1 MSNASLGVSLA
12 RVVIVLGLL
21 WGVMRVI
28 RRVSGRSRGG
38 GATRNSRRTCTIE
51 LLNRR
56 AVGRT
61 ASVAAVR
68 VGAKMYVLGI
78 TDQRIEKL
86 DECDAPEF
94 DLDIEFGSDFE
105 IGSGSH
111 SGDDDRDEFENAGRL
126 RERVENQARRRPSLL
141 DSLRERTVR

>member
-1 MSNASLGVSLA
+1 VSNASLGVALA

-21 WGVMRVI
+21 WVVMRVI
-28 RRVSGRSRGG
+28 RRVSGRSRAG
-38 GATRNSRRTCTIE
+38 GATRSARRTCTIE

-56 AVGRT
+56 AVGRS

-68 VGAKMYVLGI
+68 VGTKMYVLGI

-94 DLDIEFGSDFE
+94 DLDIELDTGFG
-105 IGSGSH
+105 GA
-111 SGDDDRDEFENAGRL
+111 DDDDDDEFETVGRV
-126 RERVENQARRRPSLL
+126 RDRVDPRARRRSSLL

>member
-1 MSNASLGVSLA
+1 MANASLGVALA

-21 WGVMRVI
+21 WVVLRII
-28 RRVSGRSRGG
+28 RRVSGRSNGG
-38 GATRNSRRTCTIE
+38 GASRSAKNTCTIE

-56 AVGRT
+56 AIGRT

-86 DECDAPEF
+86 DECEAPELDF
-94 DLDIEFGSDFE
+94 DVLALASELSSDGQLEDALEAPNRNRGLFDPR
-105 IGSGSH
+105 G
-111 SGDDDRDEFENAGRL
+111 
-126 RERVENQARRRPSLL
+126 RRRSSLL

>member
-21 WGVMRVI
+21 WAVMRVI

-38 GATRNSRRTCTIE
+38 GATRSSRRTCTIE

-94 DLDIEFGSDFE
+94 DLDLELGSDF
-105 IGSGSH
+105 GLGAASH
-111 SGDDDRDEFENAGRL
+111 STDDDRDEFENAGRI
-126 RERVENQARRRPSLL
+126 REPGDHRARRRPSLL

>member
-1 MSNASLGVSLA
+1 VANASLGVALA
-12 RVVIVLGLL
+12 RVAIVLGLL
-21 WGVMRVI
+21 WIVMRII

-38 GATRNSRRTCTIE
+38 GASRSARNICTIE

-56 AVGRT
+56 AIGRT

-78 TDQRIEKL
+78 TDQRIDKL
-86 DECDAPEF
+86 DECDAP
-94 DLDIEFGSDFE
+94 DLDLEAIALSSEFAADGQ
-105 IGSGSH
+105 
-111 SGDDDRDEFENAGRL
+111 GDDGLEAPNRSRGLFDPR
-126 RERVENQARRRPSLL
+126 ARKRSSFL

>member
-1 MSNASLGVSLA
+1 MTNASLGFALA

-21 WGVMRVI
+21 WIVMRVI
-28 RRVSGRSRGG
+28 RRVSGRSG
-38 GATRNSRRTCTIE
+38 GARATRSAQRTCTIE
-51 LLNRR
+51 LLSRR
-56 AVGRT
+56 AVGRS

-94 DLDIEFGSDFE
+94 DLEIELDHGFGAA
-105 IGSGSH
+105 
-111 SGDDDRDEFENAGRL
+111 DDDDDEFETVGRV
-126 RERVENQARRRPSLL
+126 RDRTDTRTRRRSSLL

>member
-1 MSNASLGVSLA
+1 VSNASLGVALA

-21 WGVMRVI
+21 WIVLRVI
-28 RRVSGRSRGG
+28 RRASGRSRAS
-38 GATRNSRRTCTIE
+38 ATRSARRTCTIE

-56 AVGRT
+56 AIGRS

-68 VGAKMYVLGI
+68 VGTKMYVLGV

-94 DLDIEFGSDFE
+94 DLEIDLPTEFDDADDTAVDSFE
-105 IGSGSH
+105 PVGASRGLTASR
-111 SGDDDRDEFENAGRL
+111 G
-126 RERVENQARRRPSLL
+126 RRRMSFL

>member
-1 MSNASLGVSLA
+1 VANASLGVALA

-21 WGVMRVI
+21 WIVMRI
-28 RRVSGRSRGG
+28 IKRVSGRSRGG
-38 GATRNSRRTCTIE
+38 GVSRTTKSLCSIE

-56 AVGRT
+56 AVGRS

-68 VGAKMYVLGI
+68 VGTKMYVLGI

-94 DLDIEFGSDFE
+94 DLEQIELPAEFAGNGSDTPEEPNRNRSLFDPR
-105 IGSGSH
+105 SK
-111 SGDDDRDEFENAGRL
+111 
-126 RERVENQARRRPSLL
+126 RRSSLL
-141 DSLRERTVR
+141 DALRERTVR

>member
-1 MSNASLGVSLA
+1 LGVALA

-21 WGVMRVI
+21 WVVLRII
-28 RRVSGRSRGG
+28 RRVSGRSNGG
-38 GATRNSRRTCTIE
+38 GASRSAKNTCTIE

-56 AVGRT
+56 AIGRT

-86 DECDAPEF
+86 DECEAPEF
-94 DLDIEFGSDFE
+94 DLDVLALASELSSDGQLEDALEAPNRNRGLFDPR
-105 IGSGSH
+105 G
-111 SGDDDRDEFENAGRL
+111 
-126 RERVENQARRRPSLL
+126 RRRSSLL

>member
-1 MSNASLGVSLA
+1 VQNASLGVALA

-21 WGVMRVI
+21 WIVMRII

-38 GATRNSRRTCTIE
+38 TVSRSAKNMCTIE
-51 LLNRR
+51 LLNRK

-68 VGAKMYVLGI
+68 VGTKMYVLGI

-94 DLDIEFGSDFE
+94 DLERIELPSEFTSDAE
-105 IGSGSH
+105 ESPEEPN
-111 SGDDDRDEFENAGRL
+111 RGRSL
-126 RERVENQARRRPSLL
+126 FDPRARRRTSLL